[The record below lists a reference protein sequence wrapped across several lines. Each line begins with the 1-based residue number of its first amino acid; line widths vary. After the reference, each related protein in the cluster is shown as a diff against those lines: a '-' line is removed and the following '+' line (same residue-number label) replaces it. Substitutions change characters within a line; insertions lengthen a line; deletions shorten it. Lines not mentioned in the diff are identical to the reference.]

1 MAQVAL
7 DLSMLGSKS
16 TPRRRSSFS
25 GYAVRRSS
33 TTAFGETVTA
43 RRMSFDGDGI
53 FGQLLGRKKLNP
65 KKTRRI
71 QVGRNLGNISIQ
83 SIQLLI
89 KYTVI

>member
-33 TTAFGETVTA
+33 TTAFGETVTG

-65 KKTRRI
+65 KKNKEDRSRKEFRKHIFT
-71 QVGRNLGNISIQ
+71 V
-83 SIQLLI
+83 
-89 KYTVI
+89 YTNS